1 MTSGTQG
8 WLVINTDTNAITTTS
23 TASGSLQV
31 VDQRVFN
38 VTTGTLALGR
48 YLRTSTPTTG
58 TTNVTSTGVYATTAS
73 GSLGN
78 FSNSTSNGLTLTINT
93 GSANFAGGSASQTAG
108 YQLGGMVQEGS
119 AGVLSG
125 SFTSNVTAEFGSIR
139 PVVVNYTGTAVNQ
152 RVFTTSTSTIALG
165 PVHQGPTVSGP
176 SLVVTSTG
184 RNATTANATLGSF
197 TGGPAG
203 FSLGLSSGSAQF
215 SGATSSQT
223 ATYSIAGTAS
233 TLGSVSG
240 TYTSAVTAEFGS
252 IPNVTIAVTGQVYSG
267 QSTWNT
273 NSGGNWGTLTGTG
286 ANAFGLNWGAN
297 QGSPGLD
304 QSYTNTDTATFGSA
318 LTSGTAVVNTN
329 GATISLKAITFDN
342 ANGHYAIYQ
351 TNGSSFISLIG
362 SGTSASEINVVAGN
376 HAMHAD
382 VTMGSSLNVDI
393 GAASSLTFHNAL
405 SGGSSLSLTKTGAGT
420 LFFDSN
426 SNYAGNTEIRG
437 GLVSLLAGSTP
448 LGSGTVNIYS
458 GGTLDLNN
466 RTLANTINV
475 FDGGHLINTGS
486 STATNVNGTTTF
498 SGTTNGTF
506 NIAQSGYADFQGV
519 VNGAYVTISSG
530 GTATFQSTVTEYGTV
545 SVLSGGQATVSG
557 TAGGVFSVSGSAS
570 FGSLVTGDIEVNNGG
585 YVAFNGS
592 NVAGSPFNVA
602 SGGVVS
608 VGSTATIGGLLHV
621 SGSATIAGTV
631 TSDADVIVQA
641 GGRVRLGDTAVF
653 QQGNL
658 INNGSLIIDRSNTA
672 DLTLNT
678 IISGTGGLTKQGAGT
693 LTLAGPNSY
702 SGLTTISAGTFALSG
717 TGSIGTGGLNLGT
730 AGSPGVFD
738 LLGLTAASYSLPSS
752 AALAGVGTISGS
764 GKSLA
769 VLGSLAPGNS
779 AGTITIG
786 TGLSLDLSNSGTSVL
801 EITSPTFTAGTF
813 DLVSGDGSVVF
824 GGILNLAFS
833 GGSYADGTDVLQI
846 FANTGGR
853 SGNFSAVNAT
863 GLADGQS
870 ATFNAATG
878 TISVVPEPSTIAL
891 MASASAGLAGMIR
904 WRKRRAAKAAA

>member
-1 MTSGTQG
+1 MSLAVVGGPESACAQNQSTTFTMTTGGVTRALVGTTVGASGTITNSTPTGGSNLAIALSSGGVLSVTNLGSGTSSVAPQASTAVSGSIQTGLTSGSRT
-8 WLVINTDTNAITTTS
+8 WSVINTDTNAITTTS

-58 TTNVTSTGVYATTAS
+58 TTNVISTGRYSTTAS

-78 FSNSTSNGLTLTINT
+78 FSNSTSNGLTLTLNS
-93 GSANFAGGSASQTAG
+93 GSANFAGSSASQTAG
-108 YQLGGMVQEGS
+108 YQLGGTVQDFA

-125 SFTSNVTAEFGSIR
+125 SFTSNVTAEFGSIN

-152 RVFTTSTSTIALG
+152 RVFTTSTSTLALG
-165 PVHQGPTVSGP
+165 PVHQGATVFSP

-184 RNATTANATLGSF
+184 RNATTANGTLGSF

-203 FSLGLSSGSAQF
+203 YSLGLASGSAQF
-215 SGATSSQT
+215 SGAASSQT

-252 IPNVTIAVTGQVYSG
+252 IPNVTVAVTGQVYSG

-286 ANAFGLNWGAN
+286 ANAFGLNWSAN

-304 QSYTNTDTATFGSA
+304 QSYTNTDTATFGST

-342 ANGHYAIYQ
+342 ADGHYAIYQ
-351 TNGSSFISLIG
+351 TNGSSFISLVG
-362 SGTSASEINVVAGN
+362 SGTSASEINVVAGT

-426 SNYAGNTEIRG
+426 SNYSGNTEIRG

-458 GGTLDLNN
+458 GATLDLNN

-475 FDGGHLINTGS
+475 FSGGQLLDTGL
-486 STATNVNGTTTF
+486 STAVYVSGTALF
-498 SGTTNGTF
+498 SGTTNGTI
-506 NIAQSGYADFQGV
+506 NIEQSGYGDFLGV
-519 VNGAYVTISSG
+519 VNRAYVTISNG
-530 GTATFQSTVTEYGTV
+530 GTATFQNTVTEYGTV

-557 TAGGVFSVSGSAS
+557 TAEGVFSVSGSAS

-585 YVAFNGS
+585 SVAFNGS
-592 NVAGSPFNVA
+592 NVAGSSFNVA
-602 SGGVVS
+602 SGGVAS

-631 TSDADVIVQA
+631 TSDADVVVQA
-641 GGRVRLGDTAVF
+641 GGRVRLVDTAVF
-653 QQGNL
+653 Q
-658 INNGSLIIDRSNTA
+658 
-672 DLTLNT
+672 
-678 IISGTGGLTKQGAGT
+678 
-693 LTLAGPNSY
+693 
-702 SGLTTISAGTFALSG
+702 
-717 TGSIGTGGLNLGT
+717 
-730 AGSPGVFD
+730 
-738 LLGLTAASYSLPSS
+738 
-752 AALAGVGTISGS
+752 
-764 GKSLA
+764 
-769 VLGSLAPGNS
+769 
-779 AGTITIG
+779 
-786 TGLSLDLSNSGTSVL
+786 
-801 EITSPTFTAGTF
+801 
-813 DLVSGDGSVVF
+813 
-824 GGILNLAFS
+824 
-833 GGSYADGTDVLQI
+833 
-846 FANTGGR
+846 
-853 SGNFSAVNAT
+853 
-863 GLADGQS
+863 
-870 ATFNAATG
+870 
-878 TISVVPEPSTIAL
+878 
-891 MASASAGLAGMIR
+891 
-904 WRKRRAAKAAA
+904 